1 MQVQSARKSNCTGCL
16 ELPETDWKLRAEL
29 SGAPEGLTR
38 LSSCARVC
46 FMCACSCHI
55 TARSPLCPARSH
67 APIRAVCLH
76 MNERRSNTRASKY
89 AQVFAAVSVSSPRRL
104 TTASN
109 QPAGSLTVT
118 VESSGP
124 VSAITCALGP
134 LEPSRCLG
142 NNAAISSL
150 LQACHWAS
158 RDVLVTK
165 NQPDRN
171 LNGNSHNGLVKKGDN
186 KVGSGA
192 CR

>member
-124 VSAITCALGP
+124 VRTITCALGP

>member
-67 APIRAVCLH
+67 APIRTVCLH

-124 VSAITCALGP
+124 VRTITCALGP